1 MFYTLSKVLF
11 FVLRPSNAVVIGL
24 ALGWLLRRL
33 GRRRTGATVAG
44 LAFAALVAASFLPL
58 STWLLTPLETR
69 FPPPTADLAPPTG
82 IIVLGGSV
90 DTVASSVWGAPQ
102 LIDGAERVVAM
113 ADLARRW
120 PSARLVFTGGS
131 LGIVPG
137 EPSEA
142 EVAAQLFDAFGIA
155 GDRLTLETRSRNT
168 RENAA
173 FTWELVKPRPGETW
187 VLVTSAAHMP
197 RAVGTFRGAGWTGI
211 VAWPVDWRSLP
222 GVPVVGRQFASE
234 GLFLTDIAVKEWLGL
249 AAYRFA
255 GYTDALFPA
264 P

>member
-11 FVLRPSNAVVIGL
+11 FLLRPSNAIVIGL
-24 ALGWLLRRL
+24 ALGWILRRF
-33 GRRRTGATVAG
+33 GRRRTGATFIG
-44 LAFAALVAASFLPL
+44 LSFASLVAASFLPL
-58 STWLLTPLETR
+58 STWLLSPLETR
-69 FPPPTADLAPPTG
+69 FPPPPADLAEPTG
-82 IIVLGGSV
+82 VIVLGGTV
-90 DTVASSVWGAPQ
+90 DTVATAVWGAPQ
-102 LIDGAERVVAM
+102 TIDGSERLLAM
-113 ADLARRW
+113 AELARRW
-120 PSARLVFTGGS
+120 PSARLVFTGGNMG
-131 LGIVPG
+131 LVPD

-142 EVAAQLFDAFGIA
+142 ELAARVFDLFGIPRE
-155 GDRLTLETRSRNT
+155 RLTLETRSRNT

-173 FTWELVKPRPGETW
+173 FTWELVKPEPGETW

-222 GVPVVGRQFASE
+222 GVPVIGRQFASE
-234 GLFLTDIAVKEWLGL
+234 GLFLTDIGVKEWMGL